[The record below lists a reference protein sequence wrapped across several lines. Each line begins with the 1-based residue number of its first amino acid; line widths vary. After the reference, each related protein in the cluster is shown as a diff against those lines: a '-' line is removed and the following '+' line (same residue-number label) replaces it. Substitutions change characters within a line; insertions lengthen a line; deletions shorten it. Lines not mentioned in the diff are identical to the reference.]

1 MRPRPDL
8 ALFAATSGH
17 SGVDRIVANLLPALA
32 GLGLRIDLLNIRGHG
47 PRLDPVPDGVRV
59 VDLGRAHVWP
69 ALPALVAYL
78 KRERPRVL
86 LSDKDKVNRAAL
98 AARALA
104 GGDTRAFVR
113 LGTTVSHNLA
123 SRPWFDRAVQT
134 LSMRSL
140 YRFAAGVLVP
150 SQGVAG
156 DFAAFTGL
164 LRARIHVVPNP
175 VVTPHMQ
182 ALAAGAP
189 GHPWLTDGG
198 APVILGVGELSARKD
213 FATLLRA
220 FARLRRQR
228 PCRLLILG
236 EGRRRE
242 RLLALAAEL
251 GVADDLALPGFVA
264 NPYPAMRA
272 AAAFA
277 LTSQWEGLGIVLV
290 EALALGTPVVACD
303 CPSGPREVLADG
315 RYGPLVAVGDDA
327 ALAAALAGL
336 LDAPPPPALLAEA
349 AAPYTVE
356 ASARAYARALGLEL
370 PACSPAPQENPA

>member
-1 MRPRPDL
+1 MTRPDL

-32 GLGLRIDLLNIRGHG
+32 GQGLRIDLLNIRGHG

-69 ALPALVAYL
+69 ALPALVRHL

-86 LSDKDKVNRAAL
+86 LADKDKVNRAAL
-98 AARALA
+98 AARLLA
-104 GGDTRAFVR
+104 GGDTRVFVR

-123 SRPWFDRAVQT
+123 SRPWPDRLVQT
-134 LSMRSL
+134 VSMRSV

-150 SQGVAG
+150 SHGVAD
-156 DFAAFTGL
+156 DFAAFSGL
-164 LRARIHVVPNP
+164 PRARIHVVPNP

-182 ALAAGAP
+182 ALAAETAP
-189 GHPWLTDGG
+189 HAWLTDGG

-213 FATLLRA
+213 FATLIRA
-220 FARLRRQR
+220 CARLRRTR

-236 EGRRRE
+236 EGRRRD

-251 GVADDLALPGFVA
+251 GVADDVALPGFVA

-336 LDAPPPPALLAEA
+336 LDTPPDAAVLAEA

-356 ASARAYARALGLEL
+356 ASARAYAQALGLM
-370 PACSPAPQENPA
+370 

>member
-1 MRPRPDL
+1 MVLADL
-8 ALFAATSGH
+8 ARGGIGKMRVHLANAFAAE
-17 SGVDRIVANLLPALA
+17 GVAVDLLLA
-32 GLGLRIDLLNIRGHG
+32 RTDSPYRELIGPGVRLIDLGTSHAWFG
-47 PRLDPVPDGVRV
+47 VPRT
-59 VDLGRAHVWP
+59 A
-69 ALPALVAYL
+69 AYL
-78 KRERPRVL
+78 LRERPDVVLTQRSRVNALVLRSRALCGLKMPVHSTFNTNQSAQLASLAPAKARSQLAQMRRWYPRNDGLIAISHGVADDAATL
-86 LSDKDKVNRAAL
+86 LGLDRAA
-98 AARALA
+98 
-104 GGDTRAFVR
+104 
-113 LGTTVSHNLA
+113 
-123 SRPWFDRAVQT
+123 
-134 LSMRSL
+134 MRII
-140 YRFAAGVLVP
+140 Y
-150 SQGVAG
+150 
-156 DFAAFTGL
+156 
-164 LRARIHVVPNP
+164 NP
-175 VVTPHMQ
+175 VVTPELH
-182 ALAAGAP
+182 ARAAGPA
-189 GHPWLTDGG
+189 GHPWFGDGG

-251 GVADDLALPGFVA
+251 GIADDLALPGFVA

-336 LDAPPPPALLAEA
+336 LDVPPPSALLAEA

-356 ASARAYARALGLEL
+356 ASARAYARALGLM
-370 PACSPAPQENPA
+370 A